1 MLKKFFKNKWVK
13 RISYL
18 FLFFI
23 IAFAGFYASIY
34 VGFWGEVPTKKEL
47 SDLKQSQAT
56 QILDKDEQLIGK
68 FYVFDRQSVT
78 YNDLPKPL
86 IDALVATEDVRFYEH
101 DGVDNQSLLRVFFKT
116 ILLSDESSGGGSTI
130 TLQLAKNLFGRKD
143 YGSLGIVVN
152 KIRESIVAQRME
164 DIYSKKDILTMYF
177 NTVPFSDNTYGIE
190 SASLKFFNKHT
201 KELSLPEAATLVG
214 SLKANHSYNP
224 RLFPERSQLRRDVVL
239 QQMVKYGYLSEKEGS
254 DAMQS
259 KIELDYQYYAPNQGV
274 APYFRENI
282 KKKVEKLLKD
292 KDYLKPDGSNYN
304 IYRDG
309 LKIYTT
315 LDLTMQK
322 YAEEAMQKHMAKLQQ
337 TYEDAY
343 GNRAPW
349 LTNKKILESNLK
361 KLKRYQQLQ
370 AQGLSE
376 AQIKDSLTVKKE
388 VELFEWSENKVVQ
401 ASTIDSLQHYLKFL
415 NSGMVALDPE
425 NGAVRAYIGGI
436 DYRYFK
442 YDHVSQSKRQ
452 VGSTFK
458 PFVYTAAIENGMEP
472 CTYFPVKEVTY
483 TDMDDWTPKNAGG
496 LNDPDLNYSLE
507 KALSNSVNTI
517 AVKVMNE
524 VGIEKVIDLAHKMG
538 IESEIEEVPS
548 IALGTENLG
557 LLELAKAYTS
567 FVNES
572 KPTTP
577 LFITKIEDKN
587 GNLIFENEAE
597 EKEPEQ
603 VYSDYTR
610 QVMLEFMKATIN
622 EGTATRIRN
631 TYGLTNDIAGKTGT
645 TQDNKDGWFV
655 GITPKLVTVTWVGND
670 DQRIGFSSTGIGQ
683 GANSALPIFGEFMQ
697 ELNRDEDFNS
707 ITQAKFETPDNE
719 VLNDLDC
726 ELSKEDGFFKKLF
739 GGEKDKKEFKKE
751 KKKKGG
757 IFSFLKGKKMK
768 TTNN

>member
-23 IAFAGFYASIY
+23 IVVAGFYASIY

-349 LTNKKILESNLK
+349 LTNKQILESNLK

-388 VELFEWSENKVVQ
+388 VELFEWNENKVVQ

-707 ITQAKFETPDNE
+707 ITQAKFETPDDE

-757 IFSFLKGKKMK
+757 IFSFLKGKKDEDDE
-768 TTNN
+768 

>member
-517 AVKVMNE
+517 AVKVMND

-567 FVNES
+567 FVNKS

>member
-23 IAFAGFYASIY
+23 IVVAGFYASIY

-349 LTNKKILESNLK
+349 LTNKQILESNLK

-388 VELFEWSENKVVQ
+388 VELFEWNENKVVQ

-757 IFSFLKGKKMK
+757 IFSFLKGKKDEDDE
-768 TTNN
+768 

>member
-23 IAFAGFYASIY
+23 IVVAGFYASIY

-56 QILDKDEQLIGK
+56 QILDKDEKLIGK

-259 KIELDYQYYAPNQGV
+259 KIVLDYQYYAPNQGV

-349 LTNKKILESNLK
+349 LTNKQILESNLK

-388 VELFEWSENKVVQ
+388 VELFEWNENKVVQ

-517 AVKVMNE
+517 AVKVMND

-597 EKEPEQ
+597 EEEPEQ

-655 GITPKLVTVTWVGND
+655 GVTPKLVTVTWVGND

-697 ELNRDEDFNS
+697 ELNRDEDFSS

-757 IFSFLKGKKMK
+757 IFSFLKGKKDEDDE
-768 TTNN
+768 

>member
-23 IAFAGFYASIY
+23 IVVAGFYASIY

-349 LTNKKILESNLK
+349 LTNKQILESNLK

-388 VELFEWSENKVVQ
+388 VELFEWNENKVVQ

-567 FVNES
+567 FVNKS

-757 IFSFLKGKKMK
+757 IFSFLKGKKDEDDE
-768 TTNN
+768 

>member
-23 IAFAGFYASIY
+23 IVVAGFYASIY

-349 LTNKKILESNLK
+349 LTNKQILESNLK

-388 VELFEWSENKVVQ
+388 VELFEWNENKVVQ

-548 IALGTENLG
+548 ISLGTENLG

-757 IFSFLKGKKMK
+757 IFSFLKGKKDEDDE
-768 TTNN
+768 

>member
-56 QILDKDEQLIGK
+56 QILDKDEKLIGK

-349 LTNKKILESNLK
+349 LTNKQILESNLK

-517 AVKVMNE
+517 AVKVMND

-597 EKEPEQ
+597 EEEPEQ

-697 ELNRDEDFNS
+697 ELHRDEDFNS

-757 IFSFLKGKKMK
+757 IFSFLKGKKDEDEE
-768 TTNN
+768 